1 MRLVF
6 LGPPGAGKGTQ
17 AKEVAARLGVP
28 HISTGDMFRAEVAA
42 GSELGV
48 KVASIMDSGE
58 LVSDDIVLEVVRS
71 RLNRDDVQKGYLL
84 DGFPRTRPQAQGLEV
99 ITADQ
104 NRPLDHVVYFDLTDE
119 VVISRLSGRRSCPQC
134 GEPYHVES
142 LKPKTDGLCDKCR
155 VQLIRR
161 QDDQPQTV
169 KNRLEVYNTQTA
181 ELISYYK
188 DKGLLRRVPAD
199 GGIEEVC
206 TGVFEVL
213 GVE

>member
-42 GSELGV
+42 GTELGV

-84 DGFPRTRPQAQGLEV
+84 DGFPRTRPQAQGLEA

-142 LKPKTDGLCDKCR
+142 LKPTTDGLCDKCQ
-155 VQLIRR
+155 VGLIQRK
-161 QDDQPQTV
+161 DDQPETV

-181 ELISYYK
+181 ELISYYE
-188 DKGLLRRVPAD
+188 DKGLLHRVPAD